1 MCNMVTKK
9 CQDVDECTDP
19 RNPHHC
25 PSTSLIILYI
35 PHFNNST
42 AIELHPFFFGY
53 RHIAEANVLI
63 ISWSTKHFSVWMRI
77 NKRLL
82 KCSNAQAGEKQ
93 NYSMRNPHLLC
104 QFCRWEKNTNDK
116 IILCFCFSL
125 LHLCQSSSSLS
136 VFVSFRQSSPVFASL
151 RQSSSVFVSLRQS
164 SSVFVSFRQSS
175 SVFVSILQSSSV
187 FVSLPQ
193 AFGACFIFFYCRFL
207 FVPLWHRVP

>member
-53 RHIAEANVLI
+53 CHIAEANVLI
-63 ISWSTKHFSVWMRI
+63 ISWSTGHFSVWMRI

-93 NYSMRNPHLLC
+93 NYSMRNPRLLR
-104 QFCRWEKNTNDK
+104 QLCRWEKNTK
-116 IILCFCFSL
+116 EFRAFA
-125 LHLCQSSSSLS
+125 S
-136 VFVSFRQSSPVFASL
+136 VFFIFVSLRQFSPVFASL
-151 RQSSSVFVSLRQS
+151 RQSSSVFVSLCQFS
-164 SSVFVSFRQSS
+164 PVFVSLRQYSS
-175 SVFVSILQSSSV
+175 I

-207 FVPLWHRVP
+207 FVPLWHGVP